1 MSFGFLFIVSVLA
14 GVVGALS
21 GMGGGVVLV
30 PALTFLSIDIKQAI
44 AIGNLSAVAVSTAA
58 ASGYVRRHMPSLK
71 TSSFLEVFAVVGALA
86 GALIAVASE
95 QRFLFLLYGATLL
108 VFSGMQWMQRKGE
121 WKPAAE
127 QDAISKDL
135 GLEGSYYDYSEGR
148 TIAYKG
154 SRATLAGGLMSVAG
168 VTSGLLGIGGSALA
182 VLVGDLVI
190 GLPPK
195 VSLTTSNLIVGVMA
209 LASANVY
216 LEAGLINPNLV
227 APVILGTTLGALMG
241 ARLLVRLPNPVV
253 RAGFL
258 TVFILLGIEM
268 LFHGLRWAS

>member
-1 MSFGFLFIVSVLA
+1 MSFGFLFVVSILA
-14 GVVGALS
+14 GMVGALS

-30 PALTFLSIDIKQAI
+30 PVLTFLNIDIKQAI

-58 ASGYVRRHMPSLK
+58 AAGYVRRHMPSLK
-71 TSSFLEVFAVVGALA
+71 TASFLEMFAVIGALT

-95 QRFLFLLYGATLL
+95 QRLLFLLYGATLL
-108 VFSGMQWMQRKGE
+108 IFSGVQWMQGRRE

-127 QDAISKDL
+127 QDAISKRL

-168 VTSGLLGIGGSALA
+168 VTSGLLGIGGSALT
-182 VLVGDLVI
+182 VLVGDSVI

-195 VSLTTSNLIVGVMA
+195 VSLTTSNLIIGVMA
-209 LASANVY
+209 LASANIY
-216 LEAGLINPNLV
+216 LEAGLINPTLV

-268 LFHGLRWAS
+268 LFHGLRWTL